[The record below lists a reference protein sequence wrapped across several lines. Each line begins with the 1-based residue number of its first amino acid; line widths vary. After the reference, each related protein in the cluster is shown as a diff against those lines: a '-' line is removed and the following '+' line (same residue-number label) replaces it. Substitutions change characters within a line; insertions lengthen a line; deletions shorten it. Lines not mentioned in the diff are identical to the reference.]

1 VTRVLVFSF
10 EPVGGAMAGPAIRTL
25 ELARVLAEHCEVT
38 VAAPAPSD
46 VGDAPVELLEAGMAD
61 FGRLLEAFR
70 RHDVLVAQ
78 HLPPQLLLYIA
89 RMPIR
94 LVADLYDPLIFELL
108 ETPGD
113 DGGLSPLRASKS
125 SLAHCAVADLVIC
138 ASEKQRDLYLGGM
151 GMAGLIDSE
160 RYRRDPTFRSFIDVV
175 PFGLPER
182 PPRRSGRVMKGV
194 WPGVGADDQVLLWL
208 SGVWRW
214 LDALTPI
221 AAVERLRAAG
231 RAVHLAFVGTDRPS
245 QHPGEIPSAVDEAI
259 AFARARGLE
268 GECVHFHRDWVP
280 YAEREAYLLEADLGV
295 CAHHEHLEARFAFR
309 TRVLDHFWAG
319 LPSVVSGGDA
329 IGELVEGSGLGRAVA
344 PGDVDGF
351 AAACASLLDDPEELA
366 RTRERVREVA
376 PRFHW
381 RETARPLVEFC
392 LEHRERPPRR
402 PPPAVLARA
411 TLGQYPEILAG
422 LRRRGGVREVATRLP
437 RHLARALRHRP

>member
-1 VTRVLVFSF
+1 VHYPR
-10 EPVGGAMAGPAIRTL
+10 EG
-25 ELARVLAEHCEVT
+25 
-38 VAAPAPSD
+38 APS
-46 VGDAPVELLEAGMAD
+46 A
-61 FGRLLEAFR
+61 
-70 RHDVLVAQ
+70 
-78 HLPPQLLLYIA
+78 
-89 RMPIR
+89 
-94 LVADLYDPLIFELL
+94 
-108 ETPGD
+108 
-113 DGGLSPLRASKS
+113 
-125 SLAHCAVADLVIC
+125 
-138 ASEKQRDLYLGGM
+138 
-151 GMAGLIDSE
+151 
-160 RYRRDPTFRSFIDVV
+160 
-175 PFGLPER
+175 
-182 PPRRSGRVMKGV
+182 
-194 WPGVGADDQVLLWL
+194 
-208 SGVWRW
+208 
-214 LDALTPI
+214 
-221 AAVERLRAAG
+221 
-231 RAVHLAFVGTDRPS
+231 
-245 QHPGEIPSAVDEAI
+245 
-259 AFARARGLE
+259 ARA
-268 GECVHFHRDWVP
+268 
-280 YAEREAYLLEADLGV
+280 AYLLEADLGV